1 MESKP
6 DTIKVSASYKEEI
19 FADRADLFVSVK
31 GSSLVSGNEAM
42 KKAKEVSHLVEALTH
57 YGLSPEAIQ
66 LQGVRIEGSS
76 GALLKSSSAIYR
88 LKIKCKKLDQLA
100 ELLDIIASQKNTSL
114 ERIQWK
120 YPEETAREQAMET
133 ALGKAKVKAEKVAGS
148 LNVKLLGIY
157 DFIENVYDEEMPFP
171 QFAAQAAPM
180 RAMAKGAPE
189 PSLGMDI
196 QHSKTIHVSVD
207 IWYRVSAF

>member
-1 MESKP
+1 
-6 DTIKVSASYKEEI
+6 
-19 FADRADLFVSVK
+19 
-31 GSSLVSGNEAM
+31 
-42 KKAKEVSHLVEALTH
+42 
-57 YGLSPEAIQ
+57 
-66 LQGVRIEGSS
+66 
-76 GALLKSSSAIYR
+76 
-88 LKIKCKKLDQLA
+88 
-100 ELLDIIASQKNTSL
+100 
-114 ERIQWK
+114 
-120 YPEETAREQAMET
+120 
-133 ALGKAKVKAEKVAGS
+133 